1 LRSQH
6 ESLVEAEIRLI
17 EAKSEFNA
25 LKADNREIL
34 QRLQAKEAEKDQLHQ
49 RQQQLREQHAR
60 MARIT
65 QKDIESLSD
74 EEKAMISEYKNLGS
88 LEALEQEVQA
98 VDARLEMMAE
108 GNPGAIRAYEN
119 REEEIKKTERLL
131 DTHAANLSETKEEIA
146 EIRQEWEPQLDALI
160 RQISDAFAYNF
171 QQIGCAG
178 EVEVYKDEE
187 DFDNWSIQI
196 SVRFR

>member
-1 LRSQH
+1 M
-6 ESLVEAEIRLI
+6 I

-25 LKADNREIL
+25 LEADNREIL
-34 QRLQAKEAEKDQLHQ
+34 EQVQAKEAEKNKLYEKYQD
-49 RQQQLREQHAR
+49 LREKYAR
-60 MARIT
+60 MHRIT
-65 QKDIESLSD
+65 QKDIDSLSD
-74 EEKAMISEYKNLGS
+74 EEKAIVSEYSNLDS

-108 GNPGAIRAYEN
+108 GNPGAIRAYAN
-119 REEEIKKTERLL
+119 REEEIKKTEKLL
-131 DTHAANLSETKEEIA
+131 DTIAANLSETKEEIA

-160 RQISDAFAYNF
+160 RKISDAFAYNF